1 MRAWQVRK
9 HGEPRDALQ
18 IVDAPVPQVPPG
30 LLRVRVAA
38 CGVGL
43 PDLFMCRGSY
53 ALTPALPF
61 TPGQELVGA
70 VTEAGEGA
78 EMAVGQRVMAVS
90 AFFLGHGGFAAE
102 ALALDEFAFA
112 VPDDV
117 ADSAAAG
124 FVIPYHTA
132 YVGLVRRAN
141 LRAGETLLVL
151 GAAGGTGSAAVQLG
165 RAIGARVIATARGD
179 ERGAFCRELGAE
191 VVVDHGKQDIA
202 QAVRDATDGQ
212 GVDVVY
218 DPVGGDAF
226 KAATRC
232 IAHEGRLLAVG
243 FASGQWGRP
252 DPAHLTMHN
261 YSVLGVMPGG
271 YDRAFKLR
279 AQEALMGFL
288 SRGEIRVPVHATL
301 PFEALPQ
308 GLEDLAKGRAMGKIV
323 LSTV

>member
-1 MRAWQVRK
+1 MLAMRNPIWRPRDMGSMAPRSMSAMAGDGNAPGRLDRVWSRRVQGFMRAWQVRK

-90 AFFLGHGGFAAE
+90 AFFLGHGGFADE

-132 YVGLVRRAN
+132 YVGLVRRVRPVA
-141 LRAGETLLVL
+141 RDPRRCSWAGR
-151 GAAGGTGSAAVQLG
+151 S
-165 RAIGARVIATARGD
+165 ARV
-179 ERGAFCRELGAE
+179 
-191 VVVDHGKQDIA
+191 
-202 QAVRDATDGQ
+202 
-212 GVDVVY
+212 
-218 DPVGGDAF
+218 
-226 KAATRC
+226 
-232 IAHEGRLLAVG
+232 
-243 FASGQWGRP
+243 
-252 DPAHLTMHN
+252 
-261 YSVLGVMPGG
+261 
-271 YDRAFKLR
+271 
-279 AQEALMGFL
+279 
-288 SRGEIRVPVHATL
+288 
-301 PFEALPQ
+301 
-308 GLEDLAKGRAMGKIV
+308 
-323 LSTV
+323 